1 MRLRIGLLSLLVTL
15 LLALSPRTASAH
27 GMRGAYLE
35 ITETAGGQASVHLR
49 LSAID
54 PSLAI
59 VPGAG
64 CTFQPLGHSGSA
76 FDRSGLLACDGG
88 LLGHELSLRG
98 LGPIVDEAVV
108 SIAYA
113 DGSGESALL
122 RADHPGLAL
131 QHEQGWASVAW
142 RYLQLGVV
150 HIATG
155 SDHLTFLLLLVLLVR
170 TPRRVLLAET
180 AFTLSHTL
188 SFSATALGW
197 IHVSSRAAE
206 ACIAVSLLLL
216 ALDAERR
223 DRPMPSTWAAGAMAF
238 VFGLVHGLGFAG
250 GLREIGV
257 PESRAALALAG
268 FGMGVEVGQVVFLGL
283 VLGALHLAQR
293 WSRLRLTRVALV
305 YGAGALAAYWSIARI
320 VELFA
325 AA

>member
-1 MRLRIGLLSLLVTL
+1 MRTRILLLALLTTL
-15 LLALSPRTASAH
+15 LLALSPRIASAH

-35 ITETAGGQASVHLR
+35 ITEIPGGQASVHLR

-54 PSLAI
+54 PSLAL

-64 CTFQPLGHSGSA
+64 CSFQPLGDSGSA
-76 FDRSGLLACDGG
+76 FDRSGLLSCDGG

-122 RADHPGLAL
+122 RADQPGLEL
-131 QHEQGWASVAW
+131 QHEQSGWTIAG
-142 RYLQLGVV
+142 RYLRLGVV

-155 SDHLTFLLLLVLLVR
+155 YDHLIFLLLLVLVVR

-223 DRPMPSTWAAGAMAF
+223 DRPVPSRWAAGGMAF

-283 VLGALHLAQR
+283 VLGALHLAR
-293 WSRLRLTRVALV
+293 SWSRLRFTRVALV
-305 YGAGALAAYWSIARI
+305 YGAGALAAYWSLARI

-325 AA
+325 RA

>member
-1 MRLRIGLLSLLVTL
+1 VHARIFVVSLLVAV
-15 LLALSPRTASAH
+15 LLALSPRSASAH

-35 ITETAGGQASVHLR
+35 ITEIPGGQASVHLR

-54 PSLAI
+54 PSLAL

-64 CTFQPLGHSGSA
+64 CRFQPLGDSGSA

-98 LGPIVDEAVV
+98 LGPIVDEVVV

-122 RADHPGLAL
+122 RVDHASLAL
-131 QHEQGWASVAW
+131 QHERSGWTVAG
-142 RYLQLGVV
+142 RYLRLGVG

-155 SDHLTFLLLLVLLVR
+155 FDHLTFLLLLVLVVR

-223 DRPMPSTWAAGAMAF
+223 DRPAPSTWAAGAMAF

-257 PESRAALALAG
+257 PEDRAALALAG

-283 VLGALHLAQR
+283 VLGALHLAR
-293 WSRLRLTRVALV
+293 SWPRLRFTRVALV
-305 YGAGALAAYWSIARI
+305 YGAGALAAYWSLARLA
-320 VELFA
+320 VLFA
-325 AA
+325 KG